1 MNRTNSLTL
10 LFSVF
15 CFFISFCGSAQKK
28 EKKFSV
34 TASPALF
41 FRSIA
46 FQPGFQYTFNN
57 WAILGEVSYTSIRK
71 SDFDKGYWARA
82 QVELKRFS
90 TRNNDTRFY
99 YSFQTAFSARRFVN
113 ADSGV
118 YFTQHIL
125 DTGAIYSSAVIHSP
139 VLSFAPKIGAEVS
152 LGKTVFFDM
161 FFGLGVRILFNHY
174 DAKDVT
180 STRVFHKREWGP
192 DPAWQYNQ
200 TETRFHLPAGMRLG
214 VRF

>member
-1 MNRTNSLTL
+1 MNRTNRLAL
-10 LFSVF
+10 LFCVF

-28 EKKFSV
+28 EKKFAV

-82 QVELKRFS
+82 QVELKRFLS
-90 TRNNDTRFY
+90 RNDMRFFY
-99 YSFQTAFSARRFVN
+99 CSFQTAFSARRFVD
-113 ADSGV
+113 ADSGF

-139 VLSFAPKIGAEVS
+139 VLSFAPKFGAEVS
-152 LGKTVFFDM
+152 LSKTVFFDM
-161 FFGLGVRILFNHY
+161 FFGLGVRILFNRY
-174 DAKDVT
+174 EAKDV
-180 STRVFHKREWGP
+180 SPTRVFHKREWGP
-192 DPAWQYNQ
+192 DASWRYNQ